1 MSIESSATADVPT
14 TGVAPSLGPIRG
26 DARRQLT
33 CILGLGDNFNVDS
46 MDLCLVAL
54 EEIFVAEFLLA
65 QLTVS
70 LEVDNASRL
79 ITCARVLT
87 RGFIYTKL

>member
-1 MSIESSATADVPT
+1 MRSMSLQLVSIQRSATADVPAT
-14 TGVAPSLGPIRG
+14 SIAPSLRPIWR
-26 DARRQLT
+26 DAGGHLP
-33 CILGLGDNFNVDS
+33 CILGLRDNFNIDS

-70 LEVDNASRL
+70 LEVNNASSL
-79 ITCARVLT
+79 ITCA
-87 RGFIYTKL
+87 